1 MLLGCGG
8 VCWGAGRAAAGVL
21 GGLLLGG
28 WWGACSGYRLRCV
41 PPCLRGVE
49 KVHESDAKHDE
60 DLRFR
65 GVRLEASGG
74 QSQQLEIADFVR
86 DLRQNVQKK
95 RLRKGSPQNAL
106 QSDFVKHSSNFGGS
120 GVHLGS
126 HFEGAFGARF
136 SQIAKPPSRFQFGF
150 AKSSM
155 GGKTAKTQKSTRTHA
170 FGNDSGPRTLPKAKK

>member
-1 MLLGCGG
+1 MPDSETFDKNRGHPDRHPESDPDRHLGKPRAPILRYMYRHAGGCCWGARGLLLGCEG

-74 QSQQLEIADFVR
+74 PIA
-86 DLRQNVQKK
+86 
-95 RLRKGSPQNAL
+95 
-106 QSDFVKHSSNFGGS
+106 
-120 GVHLGS
+120 
-126 HFEGAFGARF
+126 
-136 SQIAKPPSRFQFGF
+136 
-150 AKSSM
+150 
-155 GGKTAKTQKSTRTHA
+155 TT
-170 FGNDSGPRTLPKAKK
+170 